1 MNLNLFNNFKALYY
15 NFLTNFYLLMNTF
28 VPYYDDVILSLAIT
42 SFKNIIDKS
51 KTKFKEDRL
60 LQLIYSLDDKDR
72 IVIDDEGYVYVDYY
86 IKEKTDVTDDDD
98 DADPVDE
105 DTSEIVEEP
114 VEDTNVSK
122 EPVENTSEI
131 VEEPVENTSEIVEEP
146 VENTSEIVEEPVE
159 DTSVSKE
166 PVEDTSVSIEP
177 VEDTSVSKE
186 PVEDTSEIVDE
197 LECYNSLEKKNN

>member
-1 MNLNLFNNFKALYY
+1 
-15 NFLTNFYLLMNTF
+15 MNTF

-86 IKEKTDVTDDDD
+86 IKEKADVTDDDD
-98 DADPVDE
+98 DTDPVEE
-105 DTSEIVEEP
+105 DTSEIVKEP
-114 VEDTNVSK
+114 VEDT
-122 EPVENTSEI
+122 SEI
-131 VEEPVENTSEIVEEP
+131 VK
-146 VENTSEIVEEPVE
+146 EPVE
-159 DTSVSKE
+159 DTSVSK
-166 PVEDTSVSIEP
+166 EP

-186 PVEDTSEIVDE
+186 PVEDTSEIVKEPVEDTSE
-197 LECYNSLEKKNN
+197 IVEEPECYNSLEKKNNYTYRKEK